1 MKVTFIGA
9 AGAVTG
15 SKTLI
20 ESKGIQLL
28 IDCGQYQGIKSIQE
42 LNWEELPILP
52 SKIDFVLLTH
62 GHLDHCGWLPRLVS
76 QGFKGKIYCT
86 SPTRDIAKLILLDSA
101 KIQDSESH
109 YGSKEPLYTV
119 KHAQNVFPFF
129 RIIKRN
135 ETIALDAEIEATF
148 FNAGHILGACSIELR
163 IENKCLVFSGD
174 LGRDSDLLLYPPK
187 KPTHADFVF
196 LESTYGDRL
205 HPSTDAKLE
214 LEVDIENTIQKN
226 GTVIIPSFAIERAQT
241 IMFLLWQ
248 LRNENRIPPVPLV
261 VDTPMGISALEIFSF
276 YKTWHKLPVR
286 VCIALTKMFRM
297 VTDFQES
304 MEVIGN
310 DQPKVIIA
318 ASGMVSGGRVLNYLE
333 HYIEKPET
341 SIIIVGYQAEGTLG
355 RKLLEGAKEVTIYG
369 TTYSVNAKILEVT
382 GLSAH
387 ADQSELLNW
396 FSDLEHPPKK
406 VYLLHG
412 EDQSRKVLKQKIIDR
427 LKCDCHIPNKG
438 EQIEI

>member
-42 LNWEELPILP
+42 LNWEELPIVP

-76 QGFKGKIYCT
+76 QGFKGKVYCT

-109 YGSKEPLYTV
+109 YGSKEPLYTI
-119 KHAQNVFPFF
+119 KQAQNVFPFF
-129 RIIKRN
+129 RTVKRN

-163 IENKCLVFSGD
+163 IENKYLVFSGD
-174 LGRDSDLLLYPPK
+174 LGRDSDLLLFPPK
-187 KPTHADFVF
+187 KPTRADFVF

-205 HPSTDAKLE
+205 HPLTDAKLE
-214 LEVDIENTIQKN
+214 LAINIENAIQKN

-241 IMFLLWQ
+241 VMFLLWQ
-248 LRNENRIPPVPLV
+248 LRNENRIPTVPYV
-261 VDTPMGISALEIFSF
+261 VDTPMGISALEIFTY

-286 VCIALTKMFRM
+286 VCLALTKMFRM
-297 VTDFQES
+297 VTDFHES
-304 MEVIGN
+304 MEVIGD

-333 HYIEKPET
+333 NYIEKPAT
-341 SIIIVGYQAEGTLG
+341 SVIIVGYQAEGTLG
-355 RKLLEGAKEVTIYG
+355 RKLLEGANEVTIYG

-396 FSDLEHPPKK
+396 FSDLEQPPKK

-412 EDQSRKVLKQKIIDR
+412 EDQSRMTLKQKIIDR
-427 LKCDCHIPNKG
+427 LNCECEIPNKG

>member
-119 KHAQNVFPFF
+119 KQAQNVFPFF

-214 LEVDIENTIQKN
+214 LAVDIENTIKKN

-248 LRNENRIPPVPLV
+248 LRNENRIPTVPLV
-261 VDTPMGISALEIFSF
+261 VDTPMGISALEIFTY

-297 VTDFQES
+297 VTDFHES

-333 HYIEKPET
+333 YYIEKPET

-412 EDQSRKVLKQKIIDR
+412 EDQSRKALKQKIFDR
-427 LKCDCHIPNKG
+427 LKCECHIPNKG
-438 EQIEI
+438 EKIEI